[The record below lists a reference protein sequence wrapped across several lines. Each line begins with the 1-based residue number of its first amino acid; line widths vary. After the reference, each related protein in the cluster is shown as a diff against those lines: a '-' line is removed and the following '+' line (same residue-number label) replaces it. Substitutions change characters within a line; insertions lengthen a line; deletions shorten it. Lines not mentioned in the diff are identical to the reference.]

1 MKSHK
6 LNIFPFLNSKIAG
19 VPNGTGGSLFPLY
32 YRITYMRK
40 NTMLRSFNRG
50 VYSNLDSTPIKKIIE
65 KESKDLRALMGL
77 LTEMFTEPYDL
88 TGIKSK
94 YELAQMTVLEVFD
107 QNIRRVASRNLKEV
121 GDEYA
126 VAINVGEYSDEY
138 PLTILLNTVDKLMPK
153 QVKHVFHGAQH
164 YLDYLGYWLDVY
176 PLNKAQPRIIDWLDV
191 HDLDKKFIKY
201 LKSEFDSEKKIIAI
215 VVGINDLLINHIN
228 ARPM

>member
-1 MKSHK
+1 MKTHK
-6 LNIFPFLNSKIAG
+6 LNIFPFLHTSLSGTQNENG
-19 VPNGTGGSLFPLY
+19 VELFPLY

-65 KESKDLRALMGL
+65 KESKDIKALMGM

-88 TGIKSK
+88 TGIKAK
-94 YELAQMTVLEVFD
+94 YELAQMAVLEVFD
-107 QNIRRVASRNLKEV
+107 QNIRRVASTDLKSIE
-121 GDEYA
+121 DKYA
-126 VAINVGEYSDEY
+126 VAIHVGVYSDEY
-138 PLTILLNTVDKLMPK
+138 PLNILMETVDKLMPK

-164 YLDYLGYWLDVY
+164 YLDYLGYWLDVH
-176 PLNKAQPRIIDWLDV
+176 PLNTAQPRIIDWLDAN
-191 HDLDKKFIKY
+191 DLDKKFIKY
-201 LKSEFDSEKKIIAI
+201 LAKKFDSKKKITAI